1 MHFADRLA
9 TLHHRSERASGPREV
24 PIPPSDGR
32 AFWAGAPGGHSC
44 GSGPGLGGRCVLVAT
59 SGGSRSPAVDLRGVD
74 WENASVPAAICGG
87 EGAIRLHEGVA
98 LSALAVGR
106 MTGRATRQRKWQ
118 ARLRSGPSAMRC
130 VRRYR
135 HDGACSPACFA
146 SAPSHCLIDLATVL
160 ALRRPDGLSEW
171 HQQVLCRSN
180 WSGQV
185 RRLRRRRAVQLAS
198 AVQPPSTGRA
208 TPLMNPLRIGSARNA
223 TAAATSSGVANRPMG
238 TCPTMSS
245 SL

>member
-1 MHFADRLA
+1 MLHDHPAVLFDPPIAREPQARAPQQRSQSPRTTPGAPPARSPLPFRDRRLDRTSKRGHRA
-9 TLHHRSERASGPREV
+9 RRGDTLEQQDPALIVQHDALRRPSRHASSSQRAGFGTAEV

-32 AFWAGAPGGHSC
+32 AFWAGAPSGHSC
-44 GSGPGLGGRCVLVAT
+44 GSGPGLGGRCDRAGGDQRRLEVA
-59 SGGSRSPAVDLRGVD
+59 
-74 WENASVPAAICGG
+74 
-87 EGAIRLHEGVA
+87 
-98 LSALAVGR
+98 
-106 MTGRATRQRKWQ
+106 M
-118 ARLRSGPSAMRC
+118 
-130 VRRYR
+130 
-135 HDGACSPACFA
+135 
-146 SAPSHCLIDLATVL
+146 
-160 ALRRPDGLSEW
+160 ALRRPDGLAEW